1 MAATAVSEERRMLEL
16 TVNGQKRSGIVE
28 PRTLLVDFLRH
39 ELYLTGTHVGCE
51 HGVCGACTVR
61 MNGEVIRSC
70 IVFAIQAEGAEI
82 ETVEG
87 MARNGELHP
96 VQQAYHEKH
105 GLQCGFCT
113 PGLLLATQT
122 LLEQNRNPSEQE
134 IREYLSGNVCRCTG
148 YVNIVASVQEAARKL
163 TEA

>member
-1 MAATAVSEERRMLEL
+1 MAATAVSEERRILEL
-16 TVNGQKRSGIVE
+16 TVNGQKRSGIIE

-122 LLEQNRNPSEQE
+122 LLEQNLNPSEQE